1 MFKKIVRAIS
11 EIKSEADRNDCYN
24 QIDKAF
30 DAEKISFDDHEM
42 LYKLAAMVSME
53 G

>member
-1 MFKKIVRAIS
+1 MFKKIVCAIS
-11 EIKSEADRNDCYN
+11 EIKTEADRMACYD

-42 LYKLAAMVSME
+42 LYQLASMVSVE